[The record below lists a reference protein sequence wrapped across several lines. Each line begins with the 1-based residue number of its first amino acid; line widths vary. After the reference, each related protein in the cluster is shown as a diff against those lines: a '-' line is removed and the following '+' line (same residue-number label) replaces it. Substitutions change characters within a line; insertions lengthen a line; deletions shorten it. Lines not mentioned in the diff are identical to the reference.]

1 MKNFKNRV
9 DSRTWGVLGKQQTFY
24 APTQFLGEK
33 VPLNA
38 NAFDSWDY
46 KKSKYKR
53 IDLVPRVM
61 ENDGQQAGVV
71 PQGTPV
77 TPTPTPTNTQ
87 TPSVTPTN
95 TNTPTITATN
105 TPTPTLTPTPT
116 SSVWNP
122 SSLSNLWDWWTASSG
137 TALNASNGVTGWT
150 GYNGNILLPFDNTRL
165 PQYNS
170 SDVLFNNQPS
180 LLINSGFT
188 NSDFGINVN
197 LPANNT
203 SKSVI
208 LVGYLVNKMT
218 TGDNPI
224 MSLGGGF
231 SPRWG
236 QWGATTNPT
245 FWNYYN
251 IGGGDVDSYSGN
263 TYVNSNYQFIRLD
276 YNRTSGVFN
285 FYNSSANTFT
295 TLTKTFN
302 SSANINFVNGKF
314 NVFGYQGAYGQTAR
328 FRVVDIIFVNGIL
341 SAGELTNLSAYIN
354 SKYGL

>member
-1 MKNFKNRV
+1 VPFETGVPKSSLVAGYTSTIVPDGTQTIRV
-9 DSRTWGVLGKQQTFY
+9 QSIGVCSNYIDINISGLPSPT
-24 APTQFLGEK
+24 PTQ
-33 VPLNA
+33 
-38 NAFDSWDY
+38 
-46 KKSKYKR
+46 
-53 IDLVPRVM
+53 
-61 ENDGQQAGVV
+61 
-71 PQGTPV
+71 TPTV
-77 TPTPTPTNTQ
+77 TPTPTITATNTP
-87 TPSVTPTN
+87 TPSVTATA
-95 TNTPTITATN
+95 TPTN

-122 SSLSNLWDWWTASSG
+122 SSLANLWDWWTASSG

-150 GYNGNILLPFDNTRL
+150 GYNGNILAPFNNTRL

-236 QWGATTNPT
+236 QWGNTSNSTY
-245 FWNYYN
+245 WNYYN
-251 IGGGDVDSYSGN
+251 VGGGDVASYSGN
-263 TYVNSNYQFIRLD
+263 TYVNSTYQFIRLD

-285 FYNSSANTFT
+285 YYNSSANTFT

-302 SSANINFVNGKF
+302 SSTNINFVNGKF

-341 SAGELTNLSAYIN
+341 SAGELTNLSGYIN